1 MEDVMYLPMR
11 REFDAVD
18 AWADDFSD
26 MERSET
32 FGA

>member
-11 REFDAVD
+11 GEFDAVD
-18 AWADDFSD
+18 TWADNLRDV
-26 MERSET
+26 ERSET